1 MMKLAIVI
9 WIVLGTVLAGVATT
23 VILVTPGLEAM
34 TMRLFPAAAA
44 LGFVLAIPVSIMVAK
59 QLYGGGGATR

>member
-59 QLYGGGGATR
+59 QLYGGAAATR